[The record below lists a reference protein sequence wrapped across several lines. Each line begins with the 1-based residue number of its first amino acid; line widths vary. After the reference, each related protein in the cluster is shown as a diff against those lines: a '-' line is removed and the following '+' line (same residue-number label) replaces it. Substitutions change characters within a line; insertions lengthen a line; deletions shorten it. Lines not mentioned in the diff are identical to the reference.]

1 MAVYI
6 GLGHA
11 GQALHSKAS
20 RRNSGPVCK
29 ALWRAQGPSRL
40 RHGGIRVRLGVF
52 EGRQDRMQRGN
63 QLLARDM
70 ALAELDAHAEGI
82 VLRLKI
88 EDERLGARCASGL
101 LTAFAA
107 SLVPREPA
115 PADARHRLQPL
126 FP

>member
-1 MAVYI
+1 MRKSEKLRAF
-6 GLGHA
+6 
-11 GQALHSKAS
+11 
-20 RRNSGPVCK
+20 NSPCD
-29 ALWRAQGPSRL
+29 RQGPSRL

-52 EGRQDRMQRGN
+52 EGGQDGMQRGN

-88 EDERLGARCASGL
+88 EDERLGPRSGSGL

-107 SLVPREPA
+107 SFVPREPA
-115 PADARHRLQPL
+115 LADALHGLQHL
-126 FP
+126 FLT